1 MSICRK
7 AFTSLKRSHF
17 NTFEPQYHNM
27 KATVITIGDE
37 ILIGQIVDTNS
48 AWIGQQFS
56 TLGVKLYEIISCG
69 DDAEQITDALN
80 RAKANSQIVL
90 MTGGL
95 GPTKDDITKKTLV
108 DYFNTELE
116 LNEEVWKKMK
126 KIFEKRGMPVLEI
139 NRSQAMIPKDCIM
152 LPNLRGTA
160 QGMWF
165 EREGIVFISM
175 PGVPHEMKHLME
187 TQVIPRLQQKFTFPK
202 IVHATVMTA
211 GAGESTI
218 SNILSTFE
226 EELPGNIKLAY
237 LPDLGT
243 VKLRLTASGEGEEL
257 VAQVNAKKEKMKS
270 LLGHYFYSEGE
281 ERLESVIGKML
292 LAKQATVSCAESC
305 TGGYISHLFTSVP
318 GSSKY
323 FEGAV
328 VSYSYD
334 VKEKMLGV
342 KHETLLTHG
351 AVSEECVH
359 EMLEGL
365 LHVSGTTYGIAVSG
379 IAGPEGGTD
388 EKPVGTVWIA
398 VGSKEKIVAKKFQFF
413 PSRTENIRVFSN
425 AALNLLRLF
434 MEGHL
439 K

>member
-1 MSICRK
+1 
-7 AFTSLKRSHF
+7 
-17 NTFEPQYHNM
+17 M

-56 TLGVKLYEIISCG
+56 ALGVKIYEIISCG
-69 DDAEQITDALN
+69 DDAAQIVDAVN
-80 RAKANSQIVL
+80 RAKPSSQIVL

-108 DYFNTELE
+108 DYFNTELV
-116 LNEEVWKKMK
+116 LNEEVWEKMK
-126 KIFEKRGMPVLEI
+126 QIFAKRGVQVLEI

-152 LPNLRGTA
+152 LPNMRGTA

-165 EREGIVFISM
+165 EKDGVVFISM

-187 TQVIPRLQQKFTFPK
+187 TQVIPRLQQKFAFPK
-202 IVHATVMTA
+202 IVHATIMTA
-211 GAGESTI
+211 GAGESMI
-218 SNILSTFE
+218 ANMLSAFE
-226 EELPGNIKLAY
+226 DELPAQIKLAY
-237 LPDLGT
+237 LPNLGT

-257 VAQVNAKKEKMKS
+257 VTLVNEQKKKMIS
-270 LLGHYFYSEGE
+270 LLGNHFYCEGE
-281 ERLESVIGKML
+281 APLEEVIGKML
-292 LAKQATVSCAESC
+292 LERKATVGCAESC
-305 TGGYISHLFTSVP
+305 TGGYISHLFTSIS

-342 KHETLLTHG
+342 KHETLLTYG
-351 AVSEECVH
+351 AVSEECVC

-365 LHVSGTTYGIAVSG
+365 LRVSGTTYGIEVSG
-379 IAGPEGGTD
+379 IAGPEGGTP

-398 VGSKEKIVAKKFQFF
+398 VGSKEKIVAKRFQFF
-413 PSRTENIRVFSN
+413 PSRMENIRVFSN
-425 AALNLLRLF
+425 AALNMLRLF
-434 MEGHL
+434 MEDRL